1 MNEPSPTLP
10 SPNVNSG
17 ALRIMLRRSD
27 NGGICGL
34 KSLMKWLLTLV
45 VVAGAGGG
53 AWWYF
58 MVQPEA
64 ATVPNTVTVE
74 RGSIEQTVLAS
85 GALQANSLVAVGAEV
100 SGRIDAV
107 HVVLGQD
114 VKAGELL
121 VEINSLDQEN
131 AVKTAQAV
139 LAGIEAQK
147 RNQQAS
153 LAKAEAALSRNQ
165 QLSANS
171 LVSQTELETAQ
182 AAVDSA
188 MAQID
193 QFDAQ
198 IAQSELS
205 IESAQLNLSRTK
217 ITAPSDGTIV
227 ALLVEAGQTVNANQ
241 TIPTIVKIA
250 DLDTMVIKAEISEA
264 DVVRVAA
271 GQRVYFTILG
281 EPDVQIDA
289 KLREVEPAP
298 TSISSDTASTDTAI
312 YYNGLFDVPNP
323 DHKLRI
329 SMTAQVTIVL
339 DEVENAL
346 VLSSGLVTRRD
357 PQGNAM
363 VMVYDPANQ
372 QVEPRRIDVGL
383 NNNVVAE
390 IKSGLEEGD
399 QVVSNAASGTRSAAA
414 QQGGP
419 GGIPGLGGGAFGGRR

>member
-1 MNEPSPTLP
+1 M
-10 SPNVNSG
+10 
-17 ALRIMLRRSD
+17 
-27 NGGICGL
+27 
-34 KSLMKWLLTLV
+34 KSLAKWLAALV
-45 VVAGAGGG
+45 VLGGAGGA
-53 AWWYF
+53 AWWF
-58 MVQPEA
+58 FLAAPEA
-64 ATVPNTVTVE
+64 ATVPTTVSVA
-74 RGSIEQTVLAS
+74 RGDIEQTVLAS
-85 GALQANSLVAVGAEV
+85 GVLEANSLVSVGAEV
-100 SGRIDAV
+100 SGRIEAV
-107 HVVLGQD
+107 HVALGQD
-114 VKAGELL
+114 VKKGDLIA
-121 VEINSLDQEN
+121 EIDSLDQEN

-147 RNQQAS
+147 RSQEAT
-153 LAKAEAALSRNQ
+153 LVKTKAALERNQ

-171 LVSQTELETAQ
+171 LVSQTDLETAQ

-188 MAQID
+188 QAQID
-193 QFDAQ
+193 QLDAQ

-205 IESAQLNLSRTK
+205 VESAELDLARTR
-217 ITAPSDGTIV
+217 IVAPSDGTIV

-289 KLREVEPAP
+289 TLREVEPAP
-298 TSISSDTASTDTAI
+298 TSIGSDTETTDTAV

-346 VLSSGLVTRRD
+346 TLSSALVTRKD
-357 PQGNAM
+357 PEGNIM
-363 VMVYDPANQ
+363 VPVYDPATEQ
-372 QVEPRRIDVGL
+372 ITPRRIEVGL
-383 NNNVVAE
+383 NNNVIAE
-390 IKSGLEEGD
+390 IKSGLNEGE
-399 QVVSNAASGTRSAAA
+399 QVVSGAPTLVRTT
-414 QQGGP
+414 QQGTGGTMRMDGP
-419 GGIPGLGGGAFGGRR
+419 GGGMMMIGGPRGGG